1 MKLKGSSILS
11 REQVNLLKKTRLNF
25 LWFPKRFERLYTKC
39 YRNEAADEFHYRGII
54 ILILYVYL
62 ASGISQVLPDDQV
75 IPWISLYGWVGVII
89 FSVWVM
95 SFVKRFNPWFDYYV
109 CFGSILSVAISFI
122 LVNGLEQVQNTV
134 LFHTAMMYA
143 VIIIYGFVGLRFY
156 TALIAGWLGGLIGL
170 IVSNHMNTTID
181 WTLLNRTYTFSSF
194 LGMSMAYFI
203 DRQHRENFLKNCIIE
218 HNHLELIQQAQQLSK
233 LSQIDALTGLA
244 NRRYLDE
251 ILQNE
256 WERAIRY
263 TKPIT
268 AMMIDIDY
276 FKFYNDALGHVQG
289 DECLKRIAFML
300 NSATSNQQ
308 DVLVARYGGEEFLLI
323 FPQTNEQQAKQWAEQ
338 LIKSMHQLALPHPSS
353 PISAC
358 VTLSIGVATLIPSYE
373 ESISEFI
380 TSTDHA
386 LYLAKH
392 RGRDQYQIA
401 MSQEVPP
408 LAIAK

>member
-1 MKLKGSSILS
+1 MKLQSSSILS
-11 REQVNLLKKTRLNF
+11 KEQVDLLKKTRLNF
-25 LWFPKRFERLYTKC
+25 LLFPKRFERIYTEC
-39 YRNEAADEFHYRGII
+39 YRHEAAYEFRYRGII
-54 ILILYVYL
+54 IIILYLYL
-62 ASGISQVLPDDQV
+62 CLGIYQVLPEDQV

-89 FSVWVM
+89 VVAWLM
-95 SFVKRFNPWFDYYV
+95 SFVKTLNSWFDYYV
-109 CFGSILSVAISFI
+109 CIGCTLSVAISFI
-122 LVNGLEQVQNTV
+122 LVNGLEEAQNTV

-143 VIIIYGFVGLRFY
+143 VVIIYGFVGLRFY

-170 IVSNHMNTTID
+170 IVSNHMNATID

-194 LGMSMAYFI
+194 LGMSLAYFI
-203 DRQHRENFLKNCIIE
+203 DRQHREHFLKNCIIE
-218 HNHLELIQQAQQLSK
+218 HNHLELVQQAQQLSK
-233 LSQIDALTGLA
+233 LSQMDALTGLA

-289 DECLKRIAFML
+289 DDCLKRIAFML
-300 NSATSNQQ
+300 NSSTSNQQ

-338 LIKSMHQLALPHPSS
+338 LIKNMHQLVLPHPSS
-353 PISAC
+353 PISPY
-358 VTLSIGVATLIPSYE
+358 VTLSIGVATIIPSYA

-380 TSTDHA
+380 TSADHA

-401 MSQEVPP
+401 EYEVPP

>member
-1 MKLKGSSILS
+1 MKLQSSSILS
-11 REQVNLLKKTRLNF
+11 KEQVDLLKKTRLNF
-25 LWFPKRFERLYTKC
+25 LLFPKRFERIYTEC
-39 YRNEAADEFHYRGII
+39 YRHEAAYEFRYRGII
-54 ILILYVYL
+54 IIILYLYL
-62 ASGISQVLPDDQV
+62 SLGIYQLLPEDQI

-89 FSVWVM
+89 VVAWLM
-95 SFVKRFNPWFDYYV
+95 SFVKTLNSWFDYYV
-109 CFGSILSVAISFI
+109 CIGSTLSVAISFI
-122 LVNGLEQVQNTV
+122 LVNGLEEVQNTV

-143 VIIIYGFVGLRFY
+143 VVIIYGFVGLRFY

-170 IVSNHMNTTID
+170 IVSNHMNATID

-194 LGMSMAYFI
+194 LGMSLAYFI
-203 DRQHRENFLKNCIIE
+203 DRQHREHFLKDCIIK
-218 HNHLELIQQAQQLSK
+218 HNHLELVQQAQQLSK
-233 LSQIDALTGLA
+233 LSQMDALTGLA

-289 DECLKRIAFML
+289 DDCLKRIAFML
-300 NSATSNQQ
+300 NSSTSNQQ
-308 DVLVARYGGEEFLLI
+308 DILVARYGGEEFLLI

-338 LIKSMHQLALPHPSS
+338 LLKHMHQLALPHPSS
-353 PISAC
+353 PISSY
-358 VTLSIGVATLIPSYE
+358 VTLSIGVATIIPSYA

-380 TSTDHA
+380 TSADHA

-401 MSQEVPP
+401 EYEVPP

>member
-1 MKLKGSSILS
+1 MKLQSSSILS
-11 REQVNLLKKTRLNF
+11 KEQVDLLKKTRLNF
-25 LWFPKRFERLYTKC
+25 LLFPKRFERIYTEC
-39 YRNEAADEFHYRGII
+39 YRHEAAYEFRYRGII
-54 ILILYVYL
+54 IIILYLYL
-62 ASGISQVLPDDQV
+62 CLGIYQVLPEDQI

-89 FSVWVM
+89 VVAWLM
-95 SFVKRFNPWFDYYV
+95 SFVKTFNSWFDYYV
-109 CFGSILSVAISFI
+109 CIGCTLSVAISFI
-122 LVNGLEQVQNTV
+122 LVNGLEEVQNSV

-143 VIIIYGFVGLRFY
+143 VVIIYGFVGLRFY

-170 IVSNHMNTTID
+170 IVSNHMNATID

-194 LGMSMAYFI
+194 LGMSLAYFI
-203 DRQHRENFLKNCIIE
+203 DRQHREHFLKNCIIE
-218 HNHLELIQQAQQLSK
+218 HNHLELVQQAQQLSK
-233 LSQIDALTGLA
+233 LSQMDALTGLA

-289 DECLKRIAFML
+289 DDCLKRIAFML
-300 NSATSNQQ
+300 NSSTSNQQ

-338 LIKSMHQLALPHPSS
+338 LLKNMHQLALPHPSS
-353 PISAC
+353 PISSY
-358 VTLSIGVATLIPSYE
+358 VTLSIGVATIIPSYS
-373 ESISEFI
+373 ESISEFV
-380 TSTDHA
+380 TSADHA

-401 MSQEVPP
+401 EYEVPP

>member
-1 MKLKGSSILS
+1 MKLQSSSILS
-11 REQVNLLKKTRLNF
+11 KEQVDLLKKTRLNF
-25 LWFPKRFERLYTKC
+25 LWFPKRFERIYAEC
-39 YRNEAADEFHYRGII
+39 YRNEAAYEFRYRGII
-54 ILILYVYL
+54 IIILYLYL
-62 ASGISQVLPDDQV
+62 SLGIYQVLPEDQV

-89 FSVWVM
+89 FVAWLM
-95 SFVKRFNPWFDYYV
+95 SFVKRFNSWFDYYV
-109 CFGSILSVAISFI
+109 CIGSTLSVAISFI
-122 LVNGLEQVQNTV
+122 VVNGLEGVQNTV

-143 VIIIYGFVGLRFY
+143 VVIIYGFVGLRFY
-156 TALIAGWLGGLIGL
+156 PALIAGWLGGLIGL
-170 IVSNHMNTTID
+170 IVSNHMNATID

-194 LGMSMAYFI
+194 LGMSLAYFI
-203 DRQHRENFLKNCIIE
+203 DRQHREHFLKDCIIE
-218 HNHLELIQQAQQLSK
+218 HNHLELVQQAQQLSK

-289 DECLKRIAFML
+289 DDCLKRIAFML
-300 NSATSNQQ
+300 NSSTSSQQ

-353 PISAC
+353 PISSY
-358 VTLSIGVATLIPSYE
+358 VTLSIGVATIIPSYA

-380 TSTDHA
+380 TSADHA

-401 MSQEVPP
+401 VYEVPP